1 LGFNY
6 GFNQGNSV
14 FFVNGDDGLDEI
26 RPKLEEY
33 LNDPRWHYGETKM
46 LGSWMGRKYAVLS
59 WEEIQ
64 STVDIIVEK
73 VRPSQVA
80 LHYESD
86 IVLEGMMITHAQFI
100 KNKIPCRIFTDYNNA
115 MDWISEP
122 PEHITGMYRFE
133 GDVLWITLR
142 ECKTLEEA
150 LQPFERAMKN
160 PKFHPGLTVVWDL
173 TLQHTVTEMEED
185 SRGVEWL
192 VNNGLG
198 KTAMLISNRLN
209 RSHIE
214 AAQEEYRRHGA
225 AVEIFTDVAK
235 LDQWLETS

>member
-1 LGFNY
+1 
-6 GFNQGNSV
+6 
-14 FFVNGDDGLDEI
+14 
-26 RPKLEEY
+26 
-33 LNDPRWHYGETKM
+33 M

-150 LQPFERAMKN
+150 LKPFERAMKN

-198 KTAMLISNRLN
+198 KTALLISNRLN